1 MKENNLIQ
9 LLIAAVISLA
19 GIALLFVGTL
29 LAPQGEIHETILVA
43 FGEIAT
49 FAGSI
54 IGIDYHYKQKIEDYA
69 NRKFTK
75 TNQRQRQ
82 SQSRQGDDNH
92 SAGTRITPLSDA

>member
-1 MKENNLIQ
+1 MKQNNLIQ

-54 IGIDYHYKQKIEDYA
+54 IGIDYRYKMKDERGKMKDL
-69 NRKFTK
+69 NTNENDHPHPTK
-75 TNQRQRQ
+75 TKP
-82 SQSRQGDDNH
+82 SKPSRSRDDDH
-92 SAGTRITPLSDA
+92 PL

>member
-1 MKENNLIQ
+1 MKNNLIQ

-69 NRKFTK
+69 NRKHP
-75 TNQRQRQ
+75 TNHAAG
-82 SQSRQGDDNH
+82 QSRSGNDND

>member
-1 MKENNLIQ
+1 MKQNNLIQ

-54 IGIDYHYKQKIEDYA
+54 IGIDYHYKQKIEDYD
-69 NRKFTK
+69 NSNTPTK
-75 TNQRQRQ
+75 SPKRQ
-82 SQSRQGDDNH
+82 SGSGPDDNP
-92 SAGTRITPLSDA
+92 ARTRIPPLSDA